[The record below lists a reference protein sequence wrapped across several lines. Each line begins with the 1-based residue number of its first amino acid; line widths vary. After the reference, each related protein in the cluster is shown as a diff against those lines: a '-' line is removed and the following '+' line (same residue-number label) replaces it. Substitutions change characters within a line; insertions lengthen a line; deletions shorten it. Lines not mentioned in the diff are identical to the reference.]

1 MPSRLLF
8 ALALTV
14 EVVASY
20 YGRSDIAKASKYSS
34 Q

>member
-1 MPSRLLF
+1 MPSRLL
-8 ALALTV
+8 ALALAV

-20 YGRSDIAKASKYSS
+20 DGRSDIAKASKYSS